1 MLSKF
6 TLFNFLTKE
15 KIMKKMLTVVMVV
28 AFALSAGSALAG
40 KVKCTV
46 DKVDGDTVTMTC
58 KKADKLKAG
67 EDVTVKAA
75 KKAIEGC

>member
-1 MLSKF
+1 MSRF
-6 TLFNFLTKE
+6 ANSILTKE
-15 KIMKKMLTVVMVV
+15 NIMKKMLTVVMVV
-28 AFALSAGSALAG
+28 AFAFSAGSALAG

-46 DKVDGDTVTMTC
+46 DKVDGSTVTMTC

-67 EDVTVKAA
+67 EAVTVKAHK

>member
-1 MLSKF
+1 ML
-6 TLFNFLTKE
+6 TGIITQFLIKE
-15 KIMKKMLTVVMVV
+15 NAMKKMLTVVMVV

-46 DKVDGDTVTMTC
+46 DKVDGNTVTMTC

-67 EDVTVKAA
+67 QAVTVKAA
-75 KKAIEGC
+75 KKKAIEGC